1 MIKPIQQVALHDMIE
16 RHHEVVGM
24 TTRGPVALV
33 EQEQITAILLAPAQW
48 QAIITSLEAAREC
61 LSSLEAVKARATDGR
76 G

>member
-1 MIKPIQQVALHDMIE
+1 MIKPIQQVPFHALSERRHAVLDMTA
-16 RHHEVVGM
+16 H
-24 TTRGPVALV
+24 GPVALV
-33 EQEQITAILLAPAQW
+33 EQAQIVGVLLAPAQW